1 MSIAHLQSYF
11 ATRTGRE
18 ILPEE
23 WPLDVLISLARE
35 LAFLDEGRL
44 EHADIHQL
52 RICLCDLME
61 RLLSMQ
67 SVSRLQRFRENQD
80 ELLSALVSELNKN
93 IRNEIVIRFIEHRSR
108 KVELEEAFDGLFL
121 EESTS
126 T

>member
-44 EHADIHQL
+44 QHADIQQL
-52 RICLCDLME
+52 KTCLCDLIE

-67 SVSRLQRFRENQD
+67 SIARLRRFRENQD
-80 ELLSALVSELNKN
+80 ELLTALVGELNRN

-108 KVELEEAFDGLFL
+108 KVELEEAFDGVFL
-121 EESTS
+121 EESAS
-126 T
+126 K

>member
-23 WPLDVLISLARE
+23 WPLDVLISFARE

-44 EHADIHQL
+44 EHTDIYQL
-52 RICLCDLME
+52 KTCLCDLME

-67 SVSRLQRFRENQD
+67 SISRLRRFRENQD
-80 ELLSALVSELNKN
+80 ELLAALVSELNKN

-108 KVELEEAFDGLFL
+108 KVELEEAFDGIFS
-121 EESTS
+121 EKSAST
-126 T
+126 

>member
-35 LAFLDEGRL
+35 LAFLDDGRL

-52 RICLCDLME
+52 KTCLCDLVE

-67 SVSRLQRFRENQD
+67 SVTRLRRFRENQD
-80 ELLSALVSELNKN
+80 ELLADLVGELNKN

-108 KVELEEAFDGLFL
+108 KVELEEAFDGIFL
-121 EESTS
+121 EEPAST
-126 T
+126 